1 MSVDEA
7 DRQAARE
14 RWKTYA
20 RRGYPIKRHEVAA

>member
-1 MSVDEA
+1 VSVDDA

-14 RWKTYA
+14 RWKAYA